1 MGTPYTTNYGEAFK
15 ENFYAILD
23 NDEDI
28 VFKQPTSGPR
38 HLVYPVEQVETNL
51 EYINNPDYFTFLRV
65 MIGINHTPIPYND
78 LEVGYIDVKYSPV
91 FDEETVST
99 YSPERDLFS
108 INEVII
114 KDYVDSANS
123 VIPTDSLMEGYRLLK
138 DEDQ

>member
-1 MGTPYTTNYGEAFK
+1 
-15 ENFYAILD
+15 
-23 NDEDI
+23 
-28 VFKQPTSGPR
+28 
-38 HLVYPVEQVETNL
+38 
-51 EYINNPDYFTFLRV
+51 